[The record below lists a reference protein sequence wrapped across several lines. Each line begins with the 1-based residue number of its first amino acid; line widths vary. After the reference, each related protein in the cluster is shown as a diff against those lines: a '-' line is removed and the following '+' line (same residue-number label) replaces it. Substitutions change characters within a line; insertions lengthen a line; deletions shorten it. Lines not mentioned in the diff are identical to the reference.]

1 MSFYVMHM
9 LKIWPEL
16 YSVATVKE
24 LGNVLRLVLLNQNL
38 FNSYRRQLD
47 ISSINISTSFKLLNR
62 VRKHS
67 NSEFFNKSGLREEVV
82 HPFENSNTSNN
93 YKLFKLF
100 RPYLTLNTV
109 FYTFRYKIH
118 ASFAFFFIRHVAGG
132 TSVVSIRKLFT
143 RWKDAYLLLFNL
155 FYYKIDLLVFGTSV
169 FKNELLGLN
178 WDALSRLKVSWRY
191 TKPFLFHRPNK
202 IDRLGDWLFTRIRI
216 FGINSAF
223 VLDVFY
229 HKKTIHYLHRS
240 GFYTIGA
247 VPTTSHIKS
256 VNFALPTS
264 LDSSLT
270 QLFFLRFTLVV
281 KKQASGFF
289 FNKVYSNW
297 LSFLKLLV

>member
-1 MSFYVMHM
+1 M

-16 YSVATVKE
+16 CSVAALKE
-24 LGNVLRLVLLNQNL
+24 LHGVLRLVLLGQNL

-47 ISSINISTSFKLLNR
+47 LSSTNISTSFKMLNR
-62 VRKHS
+62 TRRHS
-67 NSEFFNKSGLREEVV
+67 NPEFFNKSGLRDEVV
-82 HPFENSNTSNN
+82 YPPETYNS
-93 YKLFKLF
+93 YRFFKLFK
-100 RPYLTLNTV
+100 PYLTLNTV
-109 FYTFRYKIH
+109 FHTFRYKIH
-118 ASFAFFFIRHVAGG
+118 ASFSFFFLRHVAGG
-132 TSVVSIRKLFT
+132 TSVASIRKLFT

-178 WDALSRLKVSWRY
+178 WDTLSRLKVSWRY

-202 IDRLGDWLFTRIRI
+202 IDRLGDWLFARIRI

-223 VLDVFY
+223 VLDVLY

-264 LDSSLT
+264 LDSGLT
-270 QLFFLRFTLVV
+270 QLFFLRFTLVI

-289 FNKVYSNW
+289 FSKVYSDW
-297 LSFLKLLV
+297 LNFLKLLT